1 MKVSNPIALV
11 DAYLDAI
18 GGHDYERAR
27 HYLADAGFRYE
38 SPISTFT
45 DADDFIEYL
54 SLSAG
59 IVQRIEPIK
68 VFSDGDDVCHFLRFV
83 VQISDKE
90 SVKVAQWARVMSGR
104 IQQLVLV
111 FDAHLYRV
119 MFDEPKT

>member
-68 VFSDGDDVCHFLRFV
+68 VFSDGDDVCHFLLFV
-83 VQISDKE
+83 VKI
-90 SVKVAQWARVMSGR
+90 AQWARVMSGR